1 MNIPKTKKGIQTRIT
16 KIVQSME
23 KENRTFGS
31 YHDGAGNRYLLGPL
45 YILIGDIDGALK
57 SFRWFERNFPD
68 DIGEPF
74 QYLCWSLAYLKSDQ
88 LPKAEDKL
96 IQTDLMNLYLIPH
109 ILEIDL
115 PVLDIWHGSND
126 SEKEY
131 IDYLPEEFAKL
142 WDEPAIEWAC
152 RVYDEKRCRQFRE
165 RYIEIHKLLLNE
177 LIREERSELVKES
190 FELSELKWRSE

>member
-1 MNIPKTKKGIQTRIT
+1 MNIPKTKKGIQSRIT
-16 KIVQSME
+16 KIEHSMKKE
-23 KENRTFGS
+23 KRTFGS

-45 YILIGDIDGALK
+45 HLLMCDIDGALK

-74 QYLCWSLAYLKSDQ
+74 QYMCWSLAYFKNDQ
-88 LPKAEDKL
+88 LTKAEDKL
-96 IQTDLMNLYLIPH
+96 IQTDLMNLYLVPY
-109 ILEIDL
+109 ILGIDQS
-115 PVLDIWHGSND
+115 VLDIWHGSND

-142 WDEPAIEWAC
+142 WDEPAIEWAR
-152 RVYDEKRCRQFRE
+152 RVYDEKRCKQFRE
-165 RYIEIHKLLLNE
+165 RYIEIHRLLLNE
-177 LIREERSELVKES
+177 LPRGERSELVKKS